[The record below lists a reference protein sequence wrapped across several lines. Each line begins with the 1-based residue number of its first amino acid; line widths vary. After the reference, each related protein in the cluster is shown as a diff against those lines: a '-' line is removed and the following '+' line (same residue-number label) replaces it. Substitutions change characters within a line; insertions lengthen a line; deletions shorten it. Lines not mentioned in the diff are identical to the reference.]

1 MVGLLSPS
9 GFFHTQGKLEA
20 LGIVVE
26 AWNNARAG
34 LCSSKMT
41 CVCHWLIALAHLT
54 QPTLKQLRSLFF
66 FFKPGDQPSLGA
78 HMPSQ
83 SMPG

>member
-26 AWNNARAG
+26 AWNKARAG